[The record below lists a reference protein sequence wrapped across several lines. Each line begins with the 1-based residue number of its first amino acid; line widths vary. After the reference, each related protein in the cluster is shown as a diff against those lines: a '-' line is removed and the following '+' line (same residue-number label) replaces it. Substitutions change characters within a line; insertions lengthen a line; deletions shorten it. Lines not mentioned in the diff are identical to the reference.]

1 MGAARPLA
9 TVGGCTMADQRRRYL
24 RSNEYCARYFE
35 VTHAEGGLDPKTKE
49 LMHLALVLAFHCEP

>member
-1 MGAARPLA
+1 
-9 TVGGCTMADQRRRYL
+9 MADRRRRYL